1 VIPTET
7 EPQWK
12 VCSACQYKLPAADFK
27 KNAASKDGLYTYCRS
42 CEKTRRLEPD
52 AVDLSDMGG
61 VMKTLKPAGIPA
73 HVLNGVKIPI
83 DAKQKSPGVWVW
95 TTPKNWR
102 VVVVHYSA
110 DPRFRPGTPE
120 GDAWIKKE
128 KEKSSTRDWNRE
140 REIDFTIS
148 EGEPFFP
155 TFNRDMH
162 VKALKYDPSLPIIR
176 GWDFGRGHPSCV
188 WAQKTKKNRIHVL
201 RSIIETQRTI
211 WDFAPYV
218 IAETQMRYP
227 GAEIIDCGDPAGA
240 QETDKGA
247 TTQILLVEFHINL
260 HYRWSSNEEGW
271 KMMERSLIVREDGDP
286 ALAIDYRD
294 NEDLIDGFAGG
305 YKLDVTAT
313 GKDTEGRLKN
323 SAKKDGWFEHVMD
336 ALRYIYIHCFK
347 IDGKAASAL
356 QASTL
361 HMTNAEIQK
370 KKLDDDGGDEFF
382 S

>member
-1 VIPTET
+1 
-7 EPQWK
+7 
-12 VCSACQYKLPAADFK
+12 
-27 KNAASKDGLYTYCRS
+27 
-42 CEKTRRLEPD
+42 
-52 AVDLSDMGG
+52 
-61 VMKTLKPAGIPA
+61 
-73 HVLNGVKIPI
+73 
-83 DAKQKSPGVWVW
+83 
-95 TTPKNWR
+95 
-102 VVVVHYSA
+102 
-110 DPRFRPGTPE
+110 
-120 GDAWIKKE
+120 
-128 KEKSSTRDWNRE
+128 
-140 REIDFTIS
+140 
-148 EGEPFFP
+148 
-155 TFNRDMH
+155 
-162 VKALKYDPSLPIIR
+162 
-176 GWDFGRGHPSCV
+176 
-188 WAQKTKKNRIHVL
+188 
-201 RSIIETQRTI
+201 
-211 WDFAPYV
+211 
-218 IAETQMRYP
+218 MRYP